1 MIMSAICTN
10 ETTDSIENIDKVKI
24 VFTIEFQN
32 ASLCLALLFKLAS
45 YCFAVS
51 SYPLSDITVYM
62 PISSTHTCMTRAPEF
77 HVTL

>member
-1 MIMSAICTN
+1 MLMSAICTN

-24 VFTIEFQN
+24 VSTIEFQN
-32 ASLCLALLFKLAS
+32 ASFALLFKLVS

-62 PISSTHTCMTRAPEF
+62 PMSSTHACMMRAP
-77 HVTL
+77 